1 MNTKKIVKIAAL
13 SAIAA
18 LLQHMAW
25 FFPKVGGFLDIEIS
39 DFPAIIASFAM
50 GPLAG
55 ILTELIKNILHLPFT
70 TTGYVGEFANFAV
83 NGIFVLVSGLI
94 YSYNFHFSRCDK
106 YCISL
111 GVKKRREKTKKGAIA
126 ALLCSTVFMTAAA
139 MLTNRFIMLPLFN
152 LPPQTY
158 WPTVFL
164 FITPFNF
171 ARGAVLSLLTFVSY
185 KKLRTL
191 LK

>member
-1 MNTKKIVKIAAL
+1 MLGVIFLEGLFMKLKTNVITKIAILA
-13 SAIAA
+13 AIAA

-50 GPLAG
+50 GPVAG
-55 ILTELIKNILHLPFT
+55 LLVELIKNILHLPFT

-83 NGIFVLVSGLI
+83 NGVFVLVAGLI
-94 YSYNFHFSRCDK
+94 YTKNR
-106 YCISL
+106 
-111 GVKKRREKTKKGAIA
+111 TKKGAVI
-126 ALLCSTVFMTAAA
+126 ALLCGTIFMTGMAI
-139 MLTNRFIMLPLFN
+139 LTNRFIMLPLFN
-152 LPPQTY
+152 LPPAIY
-158 WPTVFL
+158 WETIFT

-171 ARGAVLSLLTFVSY
+171 VRGLVLSALTFFSY
-185 KKLRTL
+185 KKLRTI